1 MAIAEILRV
10 ITIKEMSET
19 FHTKGAKMEL
29 IKKTIIVAL
38 IFIMISAII
47 IFALKYKNNNEIET
61 VSSSGEGV
69 DWKALYI
76 WDENVTLNSWLCFRK
91 SLDIQNEEEL
101 NNVIANI
108 TVDSKYW
115 LYVNDE
121 LVIRDGS
128 LKRGRTPTSIY
139 YDQVDIS
146 KYLTKGEN
154 TIAILA
160 WHWGKDSY
168 SHNSYAHKGLLF
180 QAQIGDKTIISD
192 ESWKVS
198 KNEAFLTEKAFSPNW
213 RLPEYETIY
222 DARLAK
228 EDWYKKD
235 FDDSDWA
242 SASIVESNG
251 CELIP
256 RDIPFFKY
264 DEIRSE
270 EHTSELQSPR

>member
-180 QAQIGDKTIISD
+180 QAQIGDKTIISL
-192 ESWKVS
+192 S
-198 KNEAFLTEKAFSPNW
+198 
-213 RLPEYETIY
+213 
-222 DARLAK
+222 
-228 EDWYKKD
+228 
-235 FDDSDWA
+235 
-242 SASIVESNG
+242 
-251 CELIP
+251 LIH
-256 RDIPFFKY
+256 I
-264 DEIRSE
+264 
-270 EHTSELQSPR
+270 